1 MGAGTVDTGS
11 VGGESVDR
19 LITKMTSLMDEITED
34 FKIVI
39 IEAIENLALKFP
51 AKHKKLVSFLTDLLR
66 DDGTLELKSSIVDA
80 LFDLIKFLPDANAKQ
95 LILMN
100 LCEFIE
106 DCEFTELSVRI
117 LHLLGDEGP
126 HFKPF
131 ILYQTYLQ

>member
-1 MGAGTVDTGS
+1 MVLVLSILDLL
-11 VGGESVDR
+11 VVRSVDR

-80 LFDLIKFLPDANAKQ
+80 LFDLIKF
-95 LILMN
+95 
-100 LCEFIE
+100 
-106 DCEFTELSVRI
+106 
-117 LHLLGDEGP
+117 
-126 HFKPF
+126 
-131 ILYQTYLQ
+131 YQMQMPNN